1 MWRDDRIVVTRSDL
15 ERLRAILGAPSK
27 SMRDCEHLRDLSD
40 ELERAQVVRE
50 DEMPSDVV
58 TLQSQV
64 RVRDRETGMVSSYT
78 LVSPAHADVS
88 SGHVS
93 VLAPLGTALLGY
105 REGDE
110 VEWQMPGGVR
120 RLWIER
126 VMQPQAESVGRSE
139 HAASV
144 HSVHASEGV

>member
-1 MWRDDRIVVTRSDL
+1 MWRNDRIIVTKPDL
-15 ERLRAILGAPSK
+15 KRLRAILGSPGK
-27 SMRDCEHLRDLSD
+27 SARDAEHLMDLRD
-40 ELERAQVVRE
+40 ELDRAQVVSE

-64 RVRDRETGMVSSYT
+64 RVRDRETGMVSNYT
-78 LVSPAHADVS
+78 LVAPAQADVS
-88 SGHVS
+88 SGYVS
-93 VLAPLGTALLGY
+93 VVAPLGTALLGY

-126 VMQPQAESVGRSE
+126 VMQPQLLSADRAEHV
-139 HAASV
+139 ASV
-144 HSVHASEGV
+144 QSTHAPA

>member
-1 MWRDDRIVVTRSDL
+1 MWRNDRIVVTKSDL
-15 ERLRAILGAPSK
+15 DRLRAILSSRSK
-27 SMRDCEHLRDLSD
+27 SARDHEHLLDLRD
-40 ELERAQVVRE
+40 ELEQAQVVL
-50 DEMPSDVV
+50 DGEMPADVV

-64 RVRDRETGMVSSYT
+64 RVRDRETGMVSNYIVV
-78 LVSPAHADVS
+78 LPAQADVS
-88 SGHVS
+88 TGQVS

-126 VMQPQAESVGRSE
+126 VKQPQPLSADAGE
-139 HAASV
+139 HQTGV
-144 HSVHASEGV
+144 HSATAVA

>member
-1 MWRDDRIVVTRSDL
+1 MRRNDRIVVTRSDL
-15 ERLRAILGAPSK
+15 ERLRAILGSPGK
-27 SMRDCEHLRDLSD
+27 SAHDHEHLLDLSD
-40 ELERAQVVRE
+40 ELEQAQVVRD

-64 RVRDRETGMVSSYT
+64 RVRDRETGMVSNYT
-78 LVSPAHADVS
+78 LVSPAQADVN
-88 SGHVS
+88 SGCVS

-126 VMQPQAESVGRSE
+126 VTQSQPLSADHGE
-139 HAASV
+139 HQSV
-144 HSVHASEGV
+144 HSAPAVA

>member
-1 MWRDDRIVVTRSDL
+1 MWRNDRIIVTKSDL
-15 ERLRAILGAPSK
+15 ERLRAILGSPSK
-27 SMRDCEHLRDLSD
+27 SARDTGHLLDLRD
-40 ELERAQVVRE
+40 ELDRAQVVPE
-50 DEMPSDVV
+50 GDMPSDVV

-64 RVRDRETGMVSSYT
+64 RVRDRETGMVSNYT
-78 LVSPAHADVS
+78 LVSPAQADVS

-93 VLAPLGTALLGY
+93 VVAPLGTALLGY

-126 VMQPQAESVGRSE
+126 VMQPQPLSADRSE
-139 HAASV
+139 HVTSV
-144 HSVHASEGV
+144 HPAHAPA

>member
-1 MWRDDRIVVTRSDL
+1 MWKTDRIVVSRSDL
-15 ERLRAILGAPSK
+15 ERLRAILGSRRESA
-27 SMRDCEHLRDLSD
+27 RDREHLLDLSG
-40 ELERAQVVRE
+40 ELEQAQVVGD
-50 DEMPSDVV
+50 DEIPSDVV

-64 RVRDRETGMVSSYT
+64 RVRDRETGMASNYT
-78 LVSPAHADVS
+78 VVSPTQADVS

-110 VEWQMPGGVR
+110 VEWPMPGGVR

-126 VMQPQAESVGRSE
+126 VRQMQPLSADRSE
-139 HAASV
+139 HQANV
-144 HSVHASEGV
+144 HSAPTVA

>member
-1 MWRDDRIVVTRSDL
+1 MWRNDRIIVTRSDL
-15 ERLRAILGAPSK
+15 ERLRAILGAPGK
-27 SMRDCEHLRDLSD
+27 SVRDTEHLRDLSD
-40 ELERAQVVRE
+40 ELDRAQVIPE

-64 RVRDRETGMVSSYT
+64 RVRDRGTGMVSNYT
-78 LVSPAHADVS
+78 LVSPAQADVG

-93 VLAPLGTALLGY
+93 VVAPLGTALLGY

-126 VMQPQAESVGRSE
+126 VMQQALSVDRGE
-139 HAASV
+139 HVASV
-144 HSVHASEGV
+144 QSAPAPA

>member
-1 MWRDDRIVVTRSDL
+1 MRRIDRIVVTRSDL
-15 ERLRAILGAPSK
+15 ERLRAILGSPGK
-27 SMRDCEHLRDLSD
+27 SARDHEHLLDLSD
-40 ELERAQVVRE
+40 ELERAQVLRD

-64 RVRDRETGMVSSYT
+64 RVRDRETGMVSNYT
-78 LVSPAHADVS
+78 LVSPAQANVS
-88 SGHVS
+88 SGYVS

-126 VMQPQAESVGRSE
+126 VTQSQPLAADHGE
-139 HAASV
+139 HQSV
-144 HSVHASEGV
+144 HSAPAVA